1 MNALPDVDVA
11 IVGGGIGG
19 IYTGWR
25 LLTSPLAGTRLADWE
40 SARGKLK
47 VALYEGSDRIGG
59 RLLSARSPH
68 MPDTTAEIGGMRY
81 VAPAQALMTGLVETV
96 FKLPWHEQTVD
107 VPNNIAYVR
116 GRLLRMS
123 DIGIPEMLPYLL
135 DPYEASWLAAGKGQ
149 SPAALIGR
157 VLTKLMPK
165 LEANLEAGTLREYLA
180 TVCIEGLPLW
190 QHGLWNLLAKGM
202 SADGYAAARALIGYD
217 CLGGNTNALDL
228 TAEYYD
234 FTPNVSYRMVDGGYE
249 AVPWHLQEGFD
260 TAKGELHFEQWL
272 DGFSG
277 VQLGDGSQGVELR
290 FRDGTKHPK
299 QTARA
304 IVLAVPRRSIELL
317 RPEGEVLDPANTH
330 FRELLASVSAIPLFK
345 AFLLYSNCWWQ
356 DSGVSAGRSLTDL
369 PIRQC
374 YYWPTGPGGDTVP
387 GRKSPGLVMI
397 YDDLL
402 NVSFWK
408 GLDGRGEVHKAGLPI
423 SHHLQAVLP
432 INHHLHHD
440 WPLFNRKAAPASAS
454 PTLDPFTQQL
464 SDNWKNHSVT
474 KQMVSELH
482 RELMLMHGKD
492 SAPEPIDAAYM
503 DWSRDPYGGGVHLW
517 NVNVQSDV
525 ILDSMIQP
533 VDDFPCYICGE
544 AYSTNQTWAEGALQT
559 AELALERLGL
569 PKAEWQHG

>member
-11 IVGGGIGG
+11 IVGGGVGG

-25 LLTSPLAGTRLADWE
+25 LLTSPLAGTRLADWK
-40 SARGKLK
+40 SARGELK

-96 FKLPWHEQTVD
+96 FKLPWHQQTVD
-107 VPNNIAYVR
+107 VSSNIAYLR

-123 DIGIPEMLPYLL
+123 DLGKPKELPYFF
-135 DPYEASWLAAGKGQ
+135 DASEAEWLADGKGR
-149 SPAALIGR
+149 SPAALIGQ
-157 VLTKLMPK
+157 VLTTLMPE
-165 LEANLEAGTLREYLA
+165 LEKNLEAGTLRKYLA
-180 TVCIEGLPLW
+180 TVSIDDLPLW
-190 QHGLWNLLAKGM
+190 QHGLWNLLAKHM
-202 SADGYAAARALIGYD
+202 SPDGYTAARTLVGYD

-234 FTPNVSYRMVDGGYE
+234 FTPTVSYRMVNCGYE
-249 AVPWHLQEGFD
+249 AVPWHLQEGFK
-260 TAKGELHFEQWL
+260 TAGGELHFGHWL
-272 DGFSG
+272 DGFNG
-277 VQLGDGSQGVELR
+277 VGLGDGSLGVQLR
-290 FRDGTKHPK
+290 FRDGQK

-304 IVLAVPRRSIELL
+304 IVLAMPRRSIELL
-317 RPEGEVLDPANTH
+317 QPEGEVLDPANTH
-330 FRELLASVSAIPLFK
+330 FRQLLASVSAIPLFK
-345 AFLLYSNCWWQ
+345 AFLLYPNCWWQ

-374 YYWPTGPGGDTVP
+374 YYWPTGPAGTTVP
-387 GRKSPGLVMI
+387 QPTSPGLVMI

-402 NVSFWK
+402 NVSFWE
-408 GLDGRGEVHKAGLPI
+408 GLDRRGEVHKAGLPI
-423 SHHLQAVLP
+423 SQR
-432 INHHLHHD
+432 LHHD
-440 WPLFNRKAAPASAS
+440 WPLFKRHDAPASVS
-454 PTLDPFTQQL
+454 PTVDLFTQQL
-464 SDNWKNHSVT
+464 LDNWENHSAT
-474 KQMVSELH
+474 KQLVSELH

-525 ILDSMIQP
+525 ILDSMTQP
-533 VDDFPCYICGE
+533 VEGFPCYICGE

-559 AELALERLGL
+559 AELVLERLGL